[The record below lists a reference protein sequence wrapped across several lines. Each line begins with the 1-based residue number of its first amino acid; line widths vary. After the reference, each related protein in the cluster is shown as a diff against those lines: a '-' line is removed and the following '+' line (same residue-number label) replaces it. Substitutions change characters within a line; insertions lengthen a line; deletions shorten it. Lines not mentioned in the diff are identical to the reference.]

1 MIARHARHTGENL
14 RQTVHSAGGI
24 SLGKFQEGFNAGIVM
39 LVIAIA
45 DGDQH

>member
-1 MIARHARHTGENL
+1 MRVTQAKTSARLCTA
-14 RQTVHSAGGI
+14 QAGI